1 MNFDT
6 IMIHLGVGLLMLI
19 IANIALGSISAIIAC
34 EWDFEKFWRGAV
46 KALVIAAALMAVY
59 YAGYL
64 NPDLIVI
71 DMGGEEVNLMTAVY
85 LLMLSAFGYYAVE
98 VVGKLKD
105 AIITPTPGKEQ
116 LQNEGSLPPNETEKD
131 VGGDAFLHEEAYP
144 SNEDSAA
151 SIDTPI

>member
-6 IMIHLGVGLLMLI
+6 TMIHLGVGLLMLI
-19 IANIALGSISAIIAC
+19 IANIALGSISAIIVC

-98 VVGKLKD
+98 VVGKLKN
-105 AIITPTPGKEQ
+105 AIISPTPGKELLQDEESQ
-116 LQNEGSLPPNETEKD
+116 LPDEAEKD
-131 VGGDAFLHEEAYP
+131 AGSDALPHEEAYP
-144 SNEDSAA
+144 PDEDDAA
-151 SIDTPI
+151 SIDAHI